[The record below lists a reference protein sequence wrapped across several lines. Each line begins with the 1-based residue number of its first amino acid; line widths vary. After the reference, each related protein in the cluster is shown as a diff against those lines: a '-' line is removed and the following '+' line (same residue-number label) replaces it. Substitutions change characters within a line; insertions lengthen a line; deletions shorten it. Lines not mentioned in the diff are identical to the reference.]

1 MLSGIK
7 DDQTCGDLH
16 LFWNLWNIK
25 CDRGVVRNEAE
36 EVVSEDNRECG
47 ITF

>member
-7 DDQTCGDLH
+7 NDQTYGDLP
-16 LFWNLWNIK
+16 LFWNLRYIK
-25 CDRGVVRNEAE
+25 CDEGVVGNEAE